1 MSVATIIQSLQK
13 LIHIHAS
20 LVDVSE
26 QKTSIIK
33 EGLIDKLQ
41 PILSKERQAVQM
53 LEKAEAK
60 RQQAVEQWYMD
71 NQLTSSTMTI
81 THMLDVLD
89 SSEERHQLEEATT
102 ELTHLLTELKRQ
114 EQLNNAL
121 IQQSMQFI
129 QMSLDMMQ
137 PTIKNVNYGDQNNH
151 QSKRSV
157 FDSKA

>member
-1 MSVATIIQSLQK
+1 
-13 LIHIHAS
+13 
-20 LVDVSE
+20 
-26 QKTSIIK
+26 
-33 EGLIDKLQ
+33 
-41 PILSKERQAVQM
+41 M

-71 NQLTSSTMTI
+71 NQLTSSTLTI
-81 THMLDVLD
+81 THMLDVLG

-114 EQLNNAL
+114 EQLNNEL

-137 PTIKNVNYGDQNNH
+137 PTIKNVNRSEEH
-151 QSKRSV
+151 TSELQSR
-157 FDSKA
+157 FDLVCRLLL

>member
-1 MSVATIIQSLQK
+1 VPVATIIQSLQN

-20 LVDVSE
+20 LIDVSQ
-26 QKTSIIK
+26 QKTSVIK

-41 PILSKERQAVQM
+41 PILSQERQAVQM
-53 LEKAEAK
+53 LEKAEGK
-60 RQQAVEQWYMD
+60 RQQAVEQWYKD
-71 NQLTSSTMTI
+71 NHLTSDTMTI
-81 THMLDVLD
+81 THMLDILAP
-89 SSEERHQLEEATT
+89 SEERHQLEEATT

-114 EQLNNAL
+114 EQLNHAL
-121 IQQSMQFI
+121 IQQSMQFV

-137 PTIKNVNYGDQNNH
+137 PTIKNMNYGDQNKH